1 MYRLFAII
9 LAACVLQLA
18 PVAASAQGL
27 NIVVMGEDADEDSVP
42 RGNRIFNRVIA
53 ALTEEMNVQGH
64 DVYDETA
71 IAMDINPAN
80 RVRRRD
86 SELIEVAR
94 AVQNPPL
101 DVVVVFSIYASVRE
115 GAYSEVL
122 RPDVRIPGRI
132 LNLRTGQQIGSFE
145 IDGLDLPPLP
155 VVCERECLLEEVG
168 NHAAIMGAELA
179 AALTLKLDGFVGSAP
194 ADAGAG
200 AIIVTQPSVG
210 GPVTSA
216 DGCDSLPT
224 AYVIRFDGF
233 TTEEIT
239 ALEEYVNSYSCVQSA
254 RPVRASERSA
264 EYWYETRSD
273 SARLNRNLR
282 LTLEHMGVEGQLKFS
297 GNTMIVTK
305 VATR

>member
-64 DVYDETA
+64 DVFDETA

-115 GAYSEVL
+115 GAYSDVL

-179 AALTLKLDGFVGSAP
+179 AALTLKLDGFVGSVP
-194 ADAGAG
+194 ADAG
-200 AIIVTQPSVG
+200 AIIVTQPSTG
-210 GPVTSA
+210 GAVTTA

>member
-9 LAACVLQLA
+9 LAACILQLA

-194 ADAGAG
+194 ADASAG

-210 GPVTSA
+210 GPVTTA